1 MQETFVASR
10 LTSGNFL
17 FPTVII
23 VTEHAVMR
31 RKRSWLRLSEESIAL
46 RNVASIEITTG
57 LVWSDIRI
65 ESSGGTDPIESHGHS
80 KPDAR
85 RIKDLIENMQT
96 AVPT

>member
-1 MQETFVASR
+1 MRETFVASR
-10 LTSGNFL
+10 LTRGNTL

-31 RKRSWLRLSEESIAL
+31 HKRSWLRLSEESIAL

-80 KPDAR
+80 KLDAR
-85 RIKDLIENMQT
+85 RIKDLIESMQ
-96 AVPT
+96 AAAHV

>member
-1 MQETFVASR
+1 MQESFAASR
-10 LTSGNFL
+10 LTRGNLL

-31 RKRSWLRLSEESIAL
+31 HKRSWFRLSEESIAI

-80 KPDAR
+80 KHDAR
-85 RIKDLIENMQT
+85 RIKDLIENMQST
-96 AVPT
+96 LPA

>member
-1 MQETFVASR
+1 MRETFVASR
-10 LTSGNFL
+10 LTRGNTL

-31 RKRSWLRLSEESIAL
+31 HKRSWLRLSEESIAL

-80 KPDAR
+80 KHDAR
-85 RIKDLIENMQT
+85 RIKDLIESMQ
-96 AVPT
+96 AAAHV